1 MYQGELGSIP
11 FCKFFYLRKVLSMER
26 IKALGIS
33 LNRKWMI
40 HLFIVCLIIL
50 PLIID
55 SPKGT
60 YEVIWLV
67 YFLPPVLMATLHG
80 YKTGMLTGALCLIIQ
95 VCFELY
101 EYQFTVNYN
110 TQNFGLVIAIS
121 GGITAVTL
129 NVGFLLRHLEK
140 KQKELENLSRQL
152 EFLANHDALT
162 ALPNRRIFE
171 QKLSETILNA
181 ENSDKFVAIVFCDLD
196 RFKYLNDTAGHAAGD
211 VVIST
216 VAHRVKQTI
225 RTDDFLCRI
234 GGDEFVL
241 CINDITSLEDVKVI
255 IQRILLTIELPIA
268 FNTIEY
274 KISASL
280 GISIYPRDSKDPSA
294 LLRYADIAMY
304 RSKARGSGNYTF
316 FTPEMANALVR
327 QSRIEANLR
336 NAINQGQFILYYQPL
351 FDIKTGKVI
360 KAEAL
365 IRWNHPELGLV
376 SPNEFIPLAEDTK
389 LIIPIGKW
397 VLRTAIK
404 EAKKWHINGYPIKIS
419 INISSI
425 QFQQNNCAQIIQEF
439 LDEAKLD
446 PQYLE
451 LEITERVALANP
463 DSIIRKLNKLRS
475 LGVQIA
481 IDDFGTGYSSLSY
494 LKKYPVQSVKID
506 RSFIQDITTSTC
518 DRNMLEA
525 MLIMAKN
532 LDYSTVAEGVET
544 SEQLSLLTQMG
555 CDVAQGYLFS
565 KPLPDDHFFD
575 FLRRMLEKKESQLA
589 SYG

>member
-1 MYQGELGSIP
+1 
-11 FCKFFYLRKVLSMER
+11 MER
-26 IKALGIS
+26 TRALENVS
-33 LNRKWMI
+33 FKKWP
-40 HLFIVCLIIL
+40 LYLIVLLLILL
-50 PLIID
+50 PLIFD
-55 SPKGT
+55 APDGT
-60 YEVIWLV
+60 FEAMWLL
-67 YFLPPVLMATLHG
+67 YFLPPTLMSTFHS
-80 YKTGMLTGALCLIIQ
+80 YKTGMLTGALCVLLQIGYE
-95 VCFELY
+95 FY
-101 EYQFTVNYN
+101 EYFFENNYN
-110 TQNFGLVIAIS
+110 MQNFELVIAIA
-121 GGITAVTL
+121 GGIMAVTL
-129 NVGFLLRHLEK
+129 NVAFLLRRLEK
-140 KQKELENLSRQL
+140 KHKELENLSRQL
-152 EFLANHDALT
+152 EFLANHDVLT
-162 ALPNRRIFE
+162 ALPNRRNFE
-171 QKLSETILNA
+171 YMLSKTLTNA
-181 ENSDKFVAIVFCDLD
+181 KNSNRKVAIIFCDLD

-211 VVIST
+211 IVIST

-234 GGDEFVL
+234 GGDEFVICL
-241 CINDITSLEDVKVI
+241 DDVTLLEDVKVI
-255 IQRILLTIELPIA
+255 VQRILQTIELPIT
-268 FNTIEY
+268 FNTIEH

-280 GISIYPRDSKDPSA
+280 GISIYPDDGTDAST
-294 LLRYADIAMY
+294 LLQYADIAMY

-327 QSRIEANLR
+327 QSRIETNLR

-351 FDIKTGKVI
+351 LDIKTGKVI

-397 VLRTAIK
+397 VLRTAIR
-404 EAKKWHINGYPIKIS
+404 EAKKWHVNGYPIKIS
-419 INISSI
+419 VNISSI
-425 QFQQNNCAQIIQEF
+425 QFQQSNCAQIIQEF
-439 LDEAKLD
+439 LDEAKLN

-463 DSIIRKLNKLRS
+463 DAIIRKLNKLRS

-506 RSFIQDITTSTC
+506 RAFIQDITSSSC

-544 SEQLSLLTQMG
+544 SEQLSLLTQLG

-565 KPLPDDHFFD
+565 KPLPADQFFD
-575 FLRRMLEKKESQLA
+575 FLRKTMGEVDNEVA

>member
-1 MYQGELGSIP
+1 
-11 FCKFFYLRKVLSMER
+11 MER
-26 IKALGIS
+26 IKTLGIS
-33 LNRKWMI
+33 PNIKWVA
-40 HLFIVCLIIL
+40 HVFIICLIIL
-50 PLIID
+50 PLFLDLPDGSFEI
-55 SPKGT
+55 
-60 YEVIWLV
+60 IWLV
-67 YFLPPVLMATLHG
+67 YFLPPVLIATFHG
-80 YKTGMLTGALCLIIQ
+80 YKMGMLAGALCILLQ
-95 VCFELY
+95 VSFEFI
-101 EYQFTVNYN
+101 EYLFDINYN
-110 TQNFGLVIAIS
+110 VQNFRLVIAIS
-121 GGITAVTL
+121 GGIAAVTL
-129 NVGFLLRHLEK
+129 NVGFLLRHLEQ
-140 KQKELENLSRQL
+140 KQKELENLSQQL
-152 EFLANHDALT
+152 EFLANHDVLT
-162 ALPNRRIFE
+162 ALPNRRMFE
-171 QKLSETILNA
+171 QKLSETLLNA
-181 ENSDKFVAIVFCDLD
+181 ENSSKIAAIVFCDLD